1 MSLSITNLFD
11 LPIRTLDPATP
22 ISVETGTSLIEVI
35 QKLQQHR
42 IGCVLVTQD
51 GCLEG
56 IITERDLILRVLGCG
71 VDIDTAMVDEFM
83 TSDPECLQLYDPI
96 AYAMNRM
103 NLGGFR
109 HVPIVD
115 KSMRPVGIIS
125 VKDIVTLLVEEFPSA
140 VMNLP
145 PEPRVYP
152 ASREGA

>member
-11 LPIRTLDPATP
+11 LPIRMLEPATP
-22 ISVETGTSLIEVI
+22 ISVETGTSLAEVI

-51 GCLEG
+51 DRLEG
-56 IITERDLILRVLGCG
+56 IITERDLTLQVLGWG
-71 VDIDTAMVDEFM
+71 VDIETATVDDFM

-103 NLGGFR
+103 DLGGFR

-115 KSMRPVGIIS
+115 KFMRPIGIIS